1 MTPKTGRPHAEN
13 PVNNRFSV
21 CLDSDTLNRLN
32 DYCAVENVTKSVA
45 VRRGL
50 SLLFAKRKRRKEE

>member
-1 MTPKTGRPHAEN
+1 MPKKIGRPKVEN

-21 CLDSDTLNRLN
+21 CLDRETTEKLS
-32 DYCAVENVTKSVA
+32 DYCEKEKVTKSVA

-50 SLLFAKRKRRKEE
+50 SLLFGKK

>member
-1 MTPKTGRPHAEN
+1 MAPSKIGRPKAEN

-21 CLDSDTLNRLN
+21 CLDSETSAKLK
-32 DYCAVENVTKSVA
+32 DYCESENVTKSVA

-50 SLLFAKRKRRKEE
+50 SLLFSKKKK

>member
-1 MTPKTGRPHAEN
+1 MTPRTGRPHAEN

-21 CLDSDTLNRLN
+21 CLDDETLSKLN
-32 DYCAVENVTKSVA
+32 AYCDEEKVTKSVA

-50 SLLFAKRKRRKEE
+50 SLLFSRKKKRKEE

>member
-1 MTPKTGRPHAEN
+1 MAPSKIGRPKAEN

-21 CLDSDTLNRLN
+21 CLDNETSAKLK
-32 DYCAVENVTKSVA
+32 DYCEAENVTKSVA

-50 SLLFAKRKRRKEE
+50 SLLFSKKKK